1 VSRRG
6 AGEGSIFKD
15 PSSGRWRALVDVGAD
30 ASGRR
35 QRRKVSGRTR
45 AEVLLKLREIQRDAE
60 DGLAATG
67 RHVTV
72 AALAEE
78 WLRHGSGELAPSTL
92 EVRTWAVRQ
101 HLVPAL
107 GARRVRQL
115 SAEDVSLCLQDLA
128 LAGYSRASLDK
139 VRGVLVQVLRHA
151 ERQGLVARNV
161 AAIVPTP
168 TGPRSE
174 GRSLT
179 VEQARALLEAADGHP
194 LEAAFI
200 VALTCGLRPG
210 ELLGMQW
217 QDVDLDQGLLRVS
230 RAVRRVGGAVQLG
243 PTKTAGS
250 RRQLR
255 LPATGLEALRRHRAR
270 QIAQADV
277 MGEQWQDLG
286 LVFPTSRGTLLDPAN
301 LRRALRTVTELAG
314 LGRWHPHELRHSAAS
329 LLSAA
334 GVPLEE
340 VADVLGHTSTRV
352 TSATYRHRTTPT
364 VDAAAGPMEA
374 LFRSAAEAKPVPTL
388 TAQDDAREPCLE
400 Q

>member
-1 VSRRG
+1 MTRRG
-6 AGEGSIFKD
+6 AGEGSIFRD
-15 PSSGRWRALVDVGAD
+15 PQNGRWRALVDVGAD

-35 QRRKVSGRTR
+35 QRKKVSGRTR
-45 AEVLLKLREIQRDAE
+45 AEVLLKMRELQRAPE
-60 DGLAATG
+60 DGLTG
-67 RHVTV
+67 GRQVTV
-72 AALAEE
+72 AVLAEE
-78 WLRHGSGELAPSTL
+78 WLRHRSGELSASTL

-101 HLVPAL
+101 HLVPAI

-115 SAEDVSLCLQDLA
+115 SAEDVSLFLQDLA
-128 LAGYSRASLDK
+128 LAGYARASLDK

-161 AAIVPTP
+161 AALVPTP
-168 TGPRSE
+168 PGPRSE

-179 VEQARALLEAADGHP
+179 VEQARALLEAANGHL
-194 LEAAFI
+194 LEAAFV

-210 ELLGMQW
+210 ELLGLHW
-217 QDVDLDQGLLRVS
+217 RDVDLDEGLLRVN
-230 RAVRRVGGAVQLG
+230 RAVRRAGGAVELG

-255 LPATGLEALRRHRAR
+255 LPVSTVDALRRHQLR
-270 QIAQADV
+270 QLAQV
-277 MGEQWQDLG
+277 ELMGEHWQDLG

-301 LRRALRTVTELAG
+301 LRRSLRTVTEQAG
-314 LGRWHPHELRHSAAS
+314 LGRWHPHELRRSAAS

-374 LFRSAAEAKPVPTL
+374 LFSAGAKVGSVE
-388 TAQDDAREPCLE
+388 TATVQDRARKPLSR
-400 Q
+400 

>member
-1 VSRRG
+1 MTRRG

-15 PSSGRWRALVDVGAD
+15 PANGRWRALVDVGAD
-30 ASGRR
+30 ASGKR
-35 QRRKVSGRTR
+35 QRKKVSGRTR
-45 AEVLLKLREIQRDAE
+45 AEVLLKMREVQRDAD
-60 DGLAATG
+60 DGLDSGG

-78 WLRHGSGELAPSTL
+78 WLRHRSGELSASTL
-92 EVRTWAVRQ
+92 ELRTWAVRQ

-115 SAEDVSLCLQDLA
+115 RAEDVSLFLQDLA
-128 LAGYSRASLDK
+128 LAGYARASLEK
-139 VRGVLVQVLRHA
+139 VRGVLIQVLRHA

-161 AAIVPTP
+161 AALVPTP
-168 TGPRSE
+168 AGPRAE

-179 VEQARALLEAADGHP
+179 VAQARALLEAAKGHP
-194 LEAAFI
+194 LEAAF
-200 VALTCGLRPG
+200 VLGLTCGLRPG
-210 ELLGMQW
+210 ELLGLKW
-217 QDVDLDQGLLRVS
+217 EDVDLDQGVLRIS
-230 RAVRRVGGAVQLG
+230 RAVSRVGGTVGLG
-243 PTKTAGS
+243 PTKTTSS

-255 LPATGLEALRRHRAR
+255 LPAGTGDALRQHRAR
-270 QIAQADV
+270 QLAQQDA
-277 MGEQWQDLG
+277 MGEHWADLD

-301 LRRALRTVTELAG
+301 LRRALGTVTAKAG

-340 VADVLGHTSTRV
+340 VADVLGHASTRV

-364 VDAAAGPMEA
+364 VEAGAGPMAA
-374 LFRSAAEAKPVPTL
+374 LFSAQAGADPVRSAPMNDEPQTL
-388 TAQDDAREPCLE
+388 SP
-400 Q
+400 

>member
-1 VSRRG
+1 
-6 AGEGSIFKD
+6 
-15 PSSGRWRALVDVGAD
+15 
-30 ASGRR
+30 
-35 QRRKVSGRTR
+35 
-45 AEVLLKLREIQRDAE
+45 
-60 DGLAATG
+60 
-67 RHVTV
+67 
-72 AALAEE
+72 
-78 WLRHGSGELAPSTL
+78 
-92 EVRTWAVRQ
+92 
-101 HLVPAL
+101 
-107 GARRVRQL
+107 VRQL

-168 TGPRSE
+168 AGPRSE

-179 VEQARALLEAADGHP
+179 VDQARALLEAADGHP

-200 VALTCGLRPG
+200 VALTSGLRPG
-210 ELLGMQW
+210 ELLGLQW
-217 QDVDLDQGLLRVS
+217 QDVDLEQGLLRVS

-243 PTKTAGS
+243 PTKTGGS

-255 LPATGLEALRRHRAR
+255 LPAGGVEALRQHRAR

-286 LVFPTSRGTLLDPAN
+286 LVFATSRGTLLDPAN
-301 LRRALRTVTELAG
+301 LRRALRTVTEQAG

-364 VDAAAGPMEA
+364 VDAAARPMEV
-374 LFRSAAEAKPVPTL
+374 LFRDAVKARPIATL
-388 TAQDDAREPCLE
+388 TAKDDVREPCDGP
-400 Q
+400 

>member
-210 ELLGMQW
+210 ELLGLQW

>member
-1 VSRRG
+1 MSRRG

-15 PSSGRWRALVDVGAD
+15 PTSGRWRALVDVGAD

-60 DGLAATG
+60 DGLSRTG

-78 WLRHGSGELAPSTL
+78 WLRHRSGELAASTL

-139 VRGVLVQVLRHA
+139 IRGVLLQVLRHA

-168 TGPRSE
+168 AGPRSE
-174 GRSLT
+174 GRSLS
-179 VEQARALLEAADGHP
+179 VEQARALLAAADGHP
-194 LEAAFI
+194 LEAAF
-200 VALTCGLRPG
+200 VLALTCGLRPG
-210 ELLGMQW
+210 ELLGLRW
-217 QDVDLDQGLLRVS
+217 QDVDLDRGLLRIE
-230 RAVRRVGGAVQLG
+230 RAVRRVGGSVQLG
-243 PTKTAGS
+243 PTKTSASQG
-250 RRQLR
+250 QLR
-255 LPATGLEALRRHRAR
+255 LPAGTVRALRQHQVR
-270 QIAQADV
+270 QLAQADL

-286 LVFPTSRGTLLDPAN
+286 LVFPTGRGTLLDPAN
-301 LRRALRTVTELAG
+301 LRRALRTVTELSG
-314 LGRWHPHELRHSAAS
+314 LGQWHPHELRHSAAS

-352 TSATYRHRTTPT
+352 TSATYRHRTTPA
-364 VDAAAGPMEA
+364 VEAAAAPMEA
-374 LFRSAAEAKPVPTL
+374 LFGDPLSGCDPAASPPG
-388 TAQDDAREPCLE
+388 RE
-400 Q
+400 